1 MTAIAI
7 QKLTKRYGRSVGV
20 EDLDLTV
27 ARGCIYGFLGPNGSG
42 KTTTIRVLLG
52 LLKPTTGDARIFDRD
67 CWSASHVIK
76 ADVGYMPGDVRL
88 YPWLCC
94 RNALSLFSAVRRL
107 KLIAYGMELAEAFGL
122 DLDVCVRDMSR
133 GMRQKLGLILAL
145 AHRPKLL
152 VLDEPTASLDPLM
165 QETLYNRLREFASEG
180 SAVFFSSHTLSE
192 VDQLCD
198 RVAILRRGRLVE
210 ESSLHDLRKRA
221 RRIVKIRWSDANDA
235 KQPDIPGF
243 LEMLEQ
249 GDGRWTAALTSPV
262 PELLRWASNQRIEDL
277 SISEPD
283 LGRVFQTYYE

>member
-7 QKLTKRYGRSVGV
+7 QNLTKCYGRSVGV
-20 EDLDLTV
+20 ENLDLTV
-27 ARGCIYGFLGPNGSG
+27 AKGCIYGFLGPNGAG

-52 LLKPTTGDARIFDRD
+52 LLRPTSGSARIFDRN

-76 ADVGYMPGDVRL
+76 TDVGYMPGDVRL

-94 RNALSLFSAVRRL
+94 RNALSLFSAIRRL
-107 KLIAYGMELAEAFGL
+107 DLKAYGMELAEAFGL
-122 DLDVCVRDMSR
+122 DPAVRVRDMSR

-165 QETLYNRLREFASEG
+165 QQTLHSLLRGFASEG
-180 SAVFFSSHTLSE
+180 SAVFLSSHTLSE

-210 ESSLHDLRKRA
+210 ESSLDDLRKRA
-221 RRIVKIRWSDANDA
+221 RRIVTIRWSDSSDT
-235 KQPDIPGF
+235 QPPEVPSF

-262 PELLRWASNQRIEDL
+262 PELLRWVSKQRIEDL